1 MKKGGWGVLRRG
13 GAVLL
18 AGAALSCAV
27 VSQAGEPEGM
37 VLIPAGEF
45 LMGSPEGEGR
55 QDEHPRH
62 MVHLDAYWIDRYEI
76 TGGDFEK
83 YLAENPK
90 QHPTVTGWHG
100 RKVRP
105 GLERKPVIG
114 LTWKR
119 CWNYCLWRGKRLP
132 TEAEWERAAAG
143 TRHRTYPW
151 GEALPD
157 ARSAHFNRCC
167 FINKGDIL
175 REVGS
180 LEPGKTPEGVYGM
193 SGNIA
198 EWVFDWYD
206 ARYYQTSPDHNPKG
220 PPTGKYHVIRGGARN
235 ALS

>member
-18 AGAALSCAV
+18 AGVALSCAV
-27 VSQAGEPEGM
+27 ASQAGEPEGM

-45 LMGSPEGEGR
+45 LLGSPEDKGR
-55 QDEHPRH
+55 KDEHPQH
-62 MVHLDAYWIDRYEI
+62 KVYLDAYWIDRFEV

-105 GLERKPVIG
+105 GMERKPVIG

-119 CWNYCLWRGKRLP
+119 CRNYCLWRGKRLP

-143 TRHRTYPW
+143 TRHRTFPW

-180 LEPGKTPEGVYGM
+180 LEPGKPPKACTRCREILPNGCSIGM
-193 SGNIA
+193 MRAIIKPARTTIPRGPQQGNIM
-198 EWVFDWYD
+198 
-206 ARYYQTSPDHNPKG
+206 
-220 PPTGKYHVIRGGARN
+220 
-235 ALS
+235 